1 MCEGVGQCGASAQRG
16 RGARPPVFWK
26 ALLISPSL
34 QRTEPAPP
42 CPAISHLRQKR
53 LVLRGSSPG
62 HLPQGRQPE
71 LTCRLEP
78 ALPCLAAGGGAALG
92 RTLSPAVPQTGAWR
106 GADAA
111 RQSAVLTVAT
121 LPGGQR

>member
-16 RGARPPVFWK
+16 RGTRPPVFWK

-53 LVLRGSSPG
+53 LVLRGKQPG
-62 HLPQGRQPE
+62 APPTGK
-71 LTCRLEP
+71 
-78 ALPCLAAGGGAALG
+78 AA
-92 RTLSPAVPQTGAWR
+92 
-106 GADAA
+106 
-111 RQSAVLTVAT
+111 
-121 LPGGQR
+121 